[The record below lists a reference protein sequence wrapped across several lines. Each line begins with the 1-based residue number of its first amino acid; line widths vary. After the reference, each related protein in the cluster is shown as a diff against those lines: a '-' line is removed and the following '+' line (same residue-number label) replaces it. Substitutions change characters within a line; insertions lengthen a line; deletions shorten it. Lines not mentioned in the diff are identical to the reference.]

1 MGLSE
6 LGEGHG
12 RSPWAET
19 KSSLMEGAG
28 EPRNPAEMGKL
39 ARSVLK

>member
-19 KSSLMEGAG
+19 KSSLME
-28 EPRNPAEMGKL
+28 ENVAEGL
-39 ARSVLK
+39 VEG